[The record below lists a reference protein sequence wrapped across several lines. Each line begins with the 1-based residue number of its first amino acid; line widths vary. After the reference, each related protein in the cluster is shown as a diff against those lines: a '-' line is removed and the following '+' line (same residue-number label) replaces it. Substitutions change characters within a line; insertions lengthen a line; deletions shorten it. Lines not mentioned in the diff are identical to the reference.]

1 MSDSSN
7 DLISI
12 VDEILDFSKL
22 EKNQIV
28 IEKIKIDPISEIK
41 QSIEFF
47 RTNAERKQIEIELN
61 LLNSIPKT
69 IISDPLRI
77 RQVLNNLLSNAIKF
91 SAIDS
96 QVKVNVEYFNADQM
110 LKVSVI
116 DNGIGIPNNK
126 LKHIFDSFTQA
137 DNSSTRQYGGT
148 GLGLAISSNLTALLG
163 GEINVDSTLGVGS
176 TFTFSIAAPAI
187 KIDDAETK
195 VDTSEKKLLTDKQI
209 LIVEDNLVNQKLL
222 GTILSQMGINFDIAE
237 DGAIAVEA
245 FKKNKYHVILMD
257 ENMPN
262 MTGIEAT
269 KAIRE
274 IEQSENLEATP
285 IIAVTAN
292 ALEGDRD
299 RFLAAGMDEY
309 LSKPVQID
317 KFKNLIMHFL
327 S

>member
-1 MSDSSN
+1 M
-7 DLISI
+7 
-12 VDEILDFSKL
+12 
-22 EKNQIV
+22 V
-28 IEKIKIDPISEIK
+28 I
-41 QSIEFF
+41 Q
-47 RTNAERKQIEIELN
+47 LW
-61 LLNSIPKT
+61 
-69 IISDPLRI
+69 
-77 RQVLNNLLSNAIKF
+77 VL
-91 SAIDS
+91 
-96 QVKVNVEYFNADQM
+96 
-110 LKVSVI
+110 
-116 DNGIGIPNNK
+116 
-126 LKHIFDSFTQA
+126 
-137 DNSSTRQYGGT
+137 
-148 GLGLAISSNLTALLG
+148 
-163 GEINVDSTLGVGS
+163 GS